1 MLDRQ
6 EFSGEGRWYLI
17 HRRQQQLLC
26 GQVQVSKT
34 RWPWALAPA
43 HTFALWL
50 LCNQSLLQFS
60 SVQFSRSV
68 TSDSLRPREHIILP
82 AIWICLIQEQERPGM
97 DWMERNSQ
105 DHFKALIDAEFFHS
119 ASYTKYQN
127 KPPSHIKYN
136 FQANSF

>member
-1 MLDRQ
+1 MTLTLT
-6 EFSGEGRWYLI
+6 EAP
-17 HRRQQQLLC
+17 LLVRLVVV
-26 GQVQVSKT
+26 GGGTPQPAVFPPV
-34 RWPWALAPA
+34 RGALVV
-43 HTFALWL
+43 F
-50 LCNQSLLQFS
+50 
-60 SVQFSRSV
+60 
-68 TSDSLRPREHIILP
+68 
-82 AIWICLIQEQERPGM
+82 LIQEQERPGM